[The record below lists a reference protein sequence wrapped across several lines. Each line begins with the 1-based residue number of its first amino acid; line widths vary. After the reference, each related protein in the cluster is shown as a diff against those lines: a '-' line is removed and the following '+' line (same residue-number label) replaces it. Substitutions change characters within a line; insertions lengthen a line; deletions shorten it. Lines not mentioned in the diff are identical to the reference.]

1 MDRNCS
7 SRKVTVEPFVSSK
20 EYLETARPLVR
31 VARIMAHETRLVA
44 LAEDYEAT
52 AKEAS
57 HTDTA
62 IASALQ
68 VGAAKGR

>member
-1 MDRNCS
+1 
-7 SRKVTVEPFVSSK
+7 
-20 EYLETARPLVR
+20 
-31 VARIMAHETRLVA
+31 MAHETRLVA

>member
-1 MDRNCS
+1 M
-7 SRKVTVEPFVSSK
+7 TVQISNRGK

-31 VARIMAHETRLVA
+31 VARIMAHETIADRPMA